1 LEDDVFSVGL
11 HDSEAALLQT
21 AMLKADGSFVFENL
35 RYQAGDVGQTYTY
48 TIKEIIPD
56 GATDNGDGTFTLGK
70 NIYDGTVYTLT
81 VSVTDEDKDGT
92 LEIAHTLTKGNATAN
107 EITFTNT
114 FVPDPVTY
122 QIEAKKTY
130 EKGLKGG
137 DFEFILVSAD
147 GKTNVNQTKENA
159 ADGKII
165 FDDITF
171 NAAGEYRF
179 KLTEKKDSI
188 LSFIRPSEAE
198 YEVSITVV
206 NENGVL
212 RISDIG
218 TVNTKNTGETNLE
231 FVNTYVLD
239 GEDEITLR
247 GTKKLTGGRTSVEAD
262 EFEFGLYDA
271 NGKLVESV
279 KNDADG
285 NFAFS
290 TLKFDEKDVPVSGQ
304 KQITYTVKEIA
315 GSDVRVTYDDT
326 VYAVVITVKDNEQ
339 GGVTASYTIDGKADG
354 ELVFTNIYTPK
365 PTDLIV
371 DVNVIKTVV
380 NKGSEKIG
388 PEGFEFLLNALADGV
403 ADITVKSDENGK
415 AKFTLTFTEED
426 INKTYTYKLTEV
438 NSGRANVTYSTVA
451 YDITIAITLDEETNT
466 LVASMTMNDGKVDEL
481 AVEFENIYEYTP
493 MVPDTPDTG
502 DNSQTIL
509 WGAIAALCVVAVG
522 VLLVIRKKFYK

>member
-1 LEDDVFSVGL
+1 
-11 HDSEAALLQT
+11 
-21 AMLKADGSFVFENL
+21 M
-35 RYQAGDVGQTYTY
+35 
-48 TIKEIIPD
+48 
-56 GATDNGDGTFTLGK
+56 
-70 NIYDGTVYTLT
+70 
-81 VSVTDEDKDGT
+81 
-92 LEIAHTLTKGNATAN
+92 
-107 EITFTNT
+107 
-114 FVPDPVTY
+114 
-122 QIEAKKTY
+122 
-130 EKGLKGG
+130 
-137 DFEFILVSAD
+137 
-147 GKTNVNQTKENA
+147 
-159 ADGKII
+159 
-165 FDDITF
+165 
-171 NAAGEYRF
+171 
-179 KLTEKKDSI
+179 
-188 LSFIRPSEAE
+188 
-198 YEVSITVV
+198 
-206 NENGVL
+206 
-212 RISDIG
+212 
-218 TVNTKNTGETNLE
+218 
-231 FVNTYVLD
+231 
-239 GEDEITLR
+239 
-247 GTKKLTGGRTSVEAD
+247 
-262 EFEFGLYDA
+262 
-271 NGKLVESV
+271 
-279 KNDADG
+279 
-285 NFAFS
+285 
-290 TLKFDEKDVPVSGQ
+290 
-304 KQITYTVKEIA
+304 
-315 GSDVRVTYDDT
+315 
-326 VYAVVITVKDNEQ
+326 
-339 GGVTASYTIDGKADG
+339 TASYTIDGKADG